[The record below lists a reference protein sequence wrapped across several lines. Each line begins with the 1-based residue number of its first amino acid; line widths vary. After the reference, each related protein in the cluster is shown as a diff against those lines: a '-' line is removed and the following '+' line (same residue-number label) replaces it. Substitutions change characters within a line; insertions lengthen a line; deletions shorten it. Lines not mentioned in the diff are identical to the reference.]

1 MLFDEWENA
10 WSPMVTYI
18 WPKYCKKPI
27 AYLHGTNAQAGLFP
41 SANFFYLS
49 DKIPCTVSVTAVGN
63 AVYG

>member
-1 MLFDEWENA
+1 
-10 WSPMVTYI
+10 MVTYI

-27 AYLHGTNAQAGLFP
+27 VYLHGTNAQAGLFP